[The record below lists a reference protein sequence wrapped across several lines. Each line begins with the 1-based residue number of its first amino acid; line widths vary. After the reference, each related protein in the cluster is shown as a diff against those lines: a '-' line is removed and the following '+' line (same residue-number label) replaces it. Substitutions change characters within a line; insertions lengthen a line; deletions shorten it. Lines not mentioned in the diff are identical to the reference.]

1 MLPPRRRHLG
11 APGTPERD
19 PYREIDFRRELFSF
33 CAAIRTMRHFLYW
46 LVANSPGEAIVRT
59 ALNLPIIEFHREI
72 GNQTL
77 HARLVAVARKFY
89 AGGPRDRTWDYDYNI
104 AELDRNSAPGILGL
118 AELALQEL
126 DKIDANA
133 RANAWY

>member
-1 MLPPRRRHLG
+1 
-11 APGTPERD
+11 
-19 PYREIDFRRELFSF
+19 
-33 CAAIRTMRHFLYW
+33 MRHFLYW
-46 LVANSPGEAIVRT
+46 IVANSPGEAIVRT

-104 AELDRNSAPGILGL
+104 AELDKETQQHYNAAVDRNSAPGILGL